1 MKKQFR
7 NTVSIFLLVFYLA
20 GFCGLNL
27 LKHSCFACHQDDYHL
42 IYDLD
47 KCGDEMH
54 VCEADPRPHFI
65 HVDGDASQAH
75 YVEVPC
81 CTLELIYLK
90 NSPKTLVKQVVKSP
104 LISSLDLF
112 QSSYLQLHQI
122 YDASKDNRIDYLRQ
136 IVEPPEITQ
145 DLLSC
150 YRC

>member
-27 LKHSCFACHQDDYHL
+27 LKHSCFSCHQEDYHL

-54 VCEADPRPHFI
+54 VCEADSRPHLISF
-65 HVDGDASQAH
+65 HSDSSHAH
-75 YVEVPC
+75 YAEVPC

-90 NSPKTLVKQVVKSP
+90 NNPQTLIKQVVKSP

-112 QSSYLQLHQI
+112 QSTCLQLHLI
-122 YDASKDNRIDYLRQ
+122 NDSSKGDRIDYLKN
-136 IVEPPEITQ
+136 IVDPPEITQ